1 MPGSD
6 KSPSVSRAQSDSS
19 LSSQSTQLASCFRE
33 QGYRLSSLFSSP
45 SFQRVGSVHL
55 WELNSPSAQVRG
67 TGSRMEQAGREL
79 SARRGKPSGN
89 YSSVLCCPSA
99 HTFSGARKN
108 PSQLSRILTSKGGVD
123 HHCTVMNTEPLP
135 NGIVGKALR
144 SQSTEQVR
152 DGLATSSLS
161 PPHTGRPPSLGKGGE
176 GDERKGWWGREA
188 WGSLTDPVGAH
199 GVTSGKRPHSSW
211 ASEYPPSIKEV
222 RKLTVSGKET
232 GILKCCMNSSGRE
245 RGETEE

>member
-1 MPGSD
+1 
-6 KSPSVSRAQSDSS
+6 
-19 LSSQSTQLASCFRE
+19 
-33 QGYRLSSLFSSP
+33 
-45 SFQRVGSVHL
+45 
-55 WELNSPSAQVRG
+55 
-67 TGSRMEQAGREL
+67 
-79 SARRGKPSGN
+79 
-89 YSSVLCCPSA
+89 
-99 HTFSGARKN
+99 
-108 PSQLSRILTSKGGVD
+108 
-123 HHCTVMNTEPLP
+123 MNTEPLP

-199 GVTSGKRPHSSW
+199 GFTSGKRPHSSW

-222 RKLTVSGKET
+222 RKLTVPGKET
-232 GILKCCMNSSGRE
+232 GILRKCCMNSSGRE
-245 RGETEE
+245 RGKTEE